1 MKNLTLVTRNAR
13 DKIQI
18 VFVDL
23 IQTGN
28 NFVIKRRTG
37 QYKGKFTDQPEL
49 SIERGKVKRSIL
61 QQAELEFNS
70 IVNKYLDKGYK
81 NITTLTNKKFE
92 NLSEEELDSIVP
104 SLKSDQEGNL
114 KPMLAKDYNK
124 CQNYVLQKPMYCSK
138 KLDGVRCM
146 IKRSEDGKLVTV
158 SRGGKD
164 YNIAAAEILKN
175 LEKLF
180 EAFPDVTLDGEIY
193 VHGKHLQEIS
203 GMARLKTWDERCE
216 ELEYWIYDLA
226 VPGLKFE
233 DRLELL
239 NEMHEY
245 IDGQK
250 IRILEHKETGS
261 WAQISTLHDKWVKE
275 GYEGLVA
282 RKPDKFYEFGK
293 RNSTMIKVKLYQ
305 DAEFKIIDYKDGLR
319 DEDFCFICETKE
331 GKPFSAK
338 PVGTRE
344 LREYYLD
351 NIDSLIDKMAT
362 IKFFEM
368 SKDGIPLQPIFKS
381 IREDED

>member
-1 MKNLTLVTRNAR
+1 
-13 DKIQI
+13 
-18 VFVDL
+18 
-23 IQTGN
+23 
-28 NFVIKRRTG
+28 
-37 QYKGKFTDQPEL
+37 
-49 SIERGKVKRSIL
+49 
-61 QQAELEFNS
+61 
-70 IVNKYLDKGYK
+70 
-81 NITTLTNKKFE
+81 
-92 NLSEEELDSIVP
+92 
-104 SLKSDQEGNL
+104 
-114 KPMLAKDYNK
+114 
-124 CQNYVLQKPMYCSK
+124 
-138 KLDGVRCM
+138 
-146 IKRSEDGKLVTV
+146 
-158 SRGGKD
+158 
-164 YNIAAAEILKN
+164 
-175 LEKLF
+175 
-180 EAFPDVTLDGEIY
+180 
-193 VHGKHLQEIS
+193 
-203 GMARLKTWDERCE
+203 MARLKTWDERCE

-331 GKPFSAK
+331 GKPFAAK
-338 PVGTRE
+338 PIGTRE

-351 NIDSLIDKMAT
+351 NIDGLIDKMAT

>member
-49 SIERGKVKRSIL
+49 SIERGKVKRSVL

-70 IVNKYLDKGYK
+70 IVSKYLDKGYK
-81 NITTLTNKKFE
+81 NITTLTHKKFE

-104 SLKSDQEGNL
+104 SLKSDQGGNL

-124 CQNYVLQKPMYCSK
+124 CQNSVLQKPMYCSK

-164 YNIAAAEILKN
+164 YNIAATEILEN
-175 LEKLF
+175 LEELF

-203 GMARLKTWDERCE
+203 GVARLKTWDERCE

-261 WAQISTLHDKWVKE
+261 WSQISTLHDKWVKE

-331 GKPFSAK
+331 GKPFAAK

>member
-1 MKNLTLVTRNAR
+1 M
-13 DKIQI
+13 
-18 VFVDL
+18 
-23 IQTGN
+23 
-28 NFVIKRRTG
+28 
-37 QYKGKFTDQPEL
+37 
-49 SIERGKVKRSIL
+49 
-61 QQAELEFNS
+61 
-70 IVNKYLDKGYK
+70 
-81 NITTLTNKKFE
+81 
-92 NLSEEELDSIVP
+92 
-104 SLKSDQEGNL
+104 NL

-124 CQNYVLQKPMYCSK
+124 CQNSVLQKPMYCSK

-164 YNIAAAEILKN
+164 YNIAATEILEN
-175 LEKLF
+175 LEELF

-203 GMARLKTWDERCE
+203 GVARLKTWDERCE

-245 IDGQK
+245 IDGHK

-261 WAQISTLHDKWVKE
+261 WAQISALHDKWVQE

-331 GKPFSAK
+331 GKPFAAK

-351 NIDSLIDKMAT
+351 NIDGLIDKMAT